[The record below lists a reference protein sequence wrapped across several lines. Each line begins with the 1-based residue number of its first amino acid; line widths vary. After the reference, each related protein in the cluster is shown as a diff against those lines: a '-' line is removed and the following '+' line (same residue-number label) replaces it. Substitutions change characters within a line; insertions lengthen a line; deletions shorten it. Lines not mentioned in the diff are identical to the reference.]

1 MIPAVN
7 LLPWRDGQRRRRN
20 RLFGLQLGGVFAGA
34 LALVV
39 MLALHQ
45 GAVADGQGKRN
56 GILQRKLAEF
66 DRRIE
71 EVERLRQRQREM
83 GVRIEAIRAL
93 EARRGTVA
101 RMLEEVAN
109 TLPMG
114 VHFQAMDRRGDVLA
128 LRGVA
133 SSSQDVSALLR
144 NLQEC
149 HWFSEPRLLNI
160 KDSLPGSLPGGGAIH
175 GQGGAMHGQG
185 RAFSMTVV
193 QVPLRESP
201 RCASAPDAGPPA
213 AAVVDSAPAPPPAVV
228 ADATAA
234 PAIVGAWAVALV
246 GNP

>member
-45 GAVADGQGKRN
+45 GAIADGQGKRN

-144 NLQEC
+144 NLREC

-160 KDSLPGSLPGGGAIH
+160 KDSLPGSLLGGGAIH
-175 GQGGAMHGQG
+175 GQSGATNGQGGATNGQG
-185 RAFSMTVV
+185 GAIQWPGAVPCMARAA
-193 QVPLRESP
+193 L
-201 RCASAPDAGPPA
+201 SA
-213 AAVVDSAPAPPPAVV
+213 
-228 ADATAA
+228 
-234 PAIVGAWAVALV
+234 
-246 GNP
+246 